1 MSTSSGYTD
10 DGFDDFEEGN
20 DDPDGEGE
28 EIIGTSIRTPITTP
42 VEDSME
48 SSAVVEGRSEELRV
62 LEARRVSMQKEN
74 DMMREMEVERMRERE
89 RGWESERERAIE
101 RDRERRETE
110 AKLERLRHFEA
121 QRRQQRELEEYV
133 SSHRS
138 SQRGISEHR
147 ARGSVTV
154 GGGGGGVGGG
164 GVNSYSNGI
173 KKAVKSKG
181 IKSIAE
187 ARALIEAQK
196 RPRKRSESPPL

>member
-28 EIIGTSIRTPITTP
+28 EIIGTSIRTPITT
-42 VEDSME
+42 EE

-101 RDRERRETE
+101 RDRERREIE

-121 QRRQQRELEEYV
+121 QRRQQRELEEYM
-133 SSHRS
+133 SSQKS
-138 SQRGISEHR
+138 SQRGINEHR

-154 GGGGGGVGGG
+154 GGGGGGGGG

-196 RPRKRSESPPL
+196 RPRKKSESPPPL